1 MEFKHYRENDEM
13 TYIPM
18 SGTACDD
25 LGTFSAMMSWKTVI
39 DSSTVITANNA
50 TATERAR
57 AEP

>member
-1 MEFKHYRENDEM
+1 
-13 TYIPM
+13 M